1 MGQKVYRQGLI
12 KKTSVD
18 DTDVLVNLDLD
29 DDFSVTMFELYLQ
42 VNYPDAVIVER
53 ISEPPASYASG
64 YDMIMDRVLV
74 RFTTK
79 EEALHF
85 HLSH

>member
-12 KKTSVD
+12 KRTYVH
-18 DTDVLVNLDLD
+18 DTDVVANMDLD
-29 DDFSVTMFELYLQ
+29 DDFSMTMLELHLQ
-42 VNYPDAVIVER
+42 VNYPGAMIIER
-53 ISEPPASYASG
+53 ITQPAPPYPSG
-64 YDMIMDRVLV
+64 PDMIADQVLI
-74 RFTTK
+74 RFLTK

>member
-18 DTDVLVNLDLD
+18 DTDVLANMDLD
-29 DDFSVTMFELYLQ
+29 DDFSMTMLELYLQ
-42 VNYPDAVIVER
+42 VNYPGAMIIER
-53 ISEPPASYASG
+53 ISQPPPAYASG
-64 YDMIMDRVLV
+64 YDMIADQVLI
-74 RFTTK
+74 RFSTK
-79 EEALHF
+79 EDALHF